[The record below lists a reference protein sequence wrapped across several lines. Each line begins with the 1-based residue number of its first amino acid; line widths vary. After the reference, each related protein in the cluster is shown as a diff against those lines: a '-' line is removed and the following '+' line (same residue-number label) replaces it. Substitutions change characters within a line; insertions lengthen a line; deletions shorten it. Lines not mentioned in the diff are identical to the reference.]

1 MRPRGSPLRGLYEGN
16 CDDVIIFFWLDDFR
30 KVNYNCSMAKVR
42 VDILMVELGLVDSR
56 SQAQRLVMAGQVRAD
71 GEVVKKPSVTVS
83 RDAELTIDT
92 RPKYVSRGGD
102 KLAAALERFDIEVS
116 EQICG
121 DVGAST
127 GGFTDCLLHQG
138 AKKVYAID
146 VGQGLLDW
154 NLRQNAQVVV
164 MEGVNARY
172 LKNLPEPVSLITI
185 DVSFISIKVLLPVI
199 LNWFHANGG
208 QVIALIK
215 PQFEAGR
222 RETSRGKGV
231 IRDPDVH
238 RQVLEGVLSFAQE
251 QGYAVNGLMQSPL
264 IGPKGNIEFF
274 THLEYPSHSTQEI
287 QQLVIQVIEE
297 PTHKS

>member
-1 MRPRGSPLRGLYEGN
+1 MSKE
-16 CDDVIIFFWLDDFR
+16 
-30 KVNYNCSMAKVR
+30 R
-42 VDILMVELGLVDSR
+42 VDILLVELGLVDSR

-71 GEVVKKPSVTVS
+71 GEVVKKPSVAIS
-83 RDAELTIDT
+83 RNTELTIDA

-116 EQICG
+116 EQVCA

-127 GGFTDCLLHQG
+127 GGFTDCLLQHG
-138 AKKVYAID
+138 AKSVYAID
-146 VGQGLLDW
+146 VGQGLLGW
-154 NLRQNAQVVV
+154 NLRQNARVVV
-164 MEGVNARY
+164 MEGTNARY
-172 LKNLPEPVSLITI
+172 LKDLPEAVTLITI

-199 LNWFHANGG
+199 RNWFPTEGG
-208 QVIALIK
+208 QIIALIK

-231 IRDPDVH
+231 IRDPEVH
-238 RQVLEGVLSFAQE
+238 RQILQEVLSFAQE
-251 QGYAVNGLMQSPL
+251 QGYTVNGLMQSSL

-287 QQLVIQVIEE
+287 QRLVNQVIEE
-297 PTHKS
+297 STHTG